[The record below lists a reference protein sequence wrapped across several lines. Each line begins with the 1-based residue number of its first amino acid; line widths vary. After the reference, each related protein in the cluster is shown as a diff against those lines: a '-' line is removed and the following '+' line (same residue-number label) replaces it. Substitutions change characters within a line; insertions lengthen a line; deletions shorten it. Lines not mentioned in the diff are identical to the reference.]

1 MRFKIHPEGRVIVT
15 VATVV
20 VAVAVFILLKY
31 VAEPWNWIVSAA
43 FLLVYSIIIRFFR
56 NPERELNR
64 DPDTIYS
71 PADGTV
77 VVIEQTEENEFFHD
91 KRIQVSVFMSLWN
104 VHVNWYPI
112 GGTVVYKRHHHGA
125 KMVAWHPKSSELN
138 ERTTVVVEHG
148 SRKILFRQIA
158 GFVARRIVSYARE
171 GQQVDQTS
179 QCGFIKFGSRVDIFL
194 PLDADIKVELNQKV
208 RGTSTVIATLKKE

>member
-1 MRFKIHPEGRVIVT
+1 MRFKIHREGRVIVT
-15 VATVV
+15 VATI
-20 VAVAVFILLKY
+20 VASVAVFFLLRGESALWK
-31 VAEPWNWIVSAA
+31 WLLSAA
-43 FLLVYSIIIRFFR
+43 ILLVYSIIIRFFR

-112 GGTVVYKRHHHGA
+112 GGKVIYKRHHH
-125 KMVAWHPKSSELN
+125 
-138 ERTTVVVEHG
+138 
-148 SRKILFRQIA
+148 
-158 GFVARRIVSYARE
+158 
-171 GQQVDQTS
+171 
-179 QCGFIKFGSRVDIFL
+179 
-194 PLDADIKVELNQKV
+194 
-208 RGTSTVIATLKKE
+208 

>member
-1 MRFKIHPEGRVIVT
+1 MRFKIHREGRVIVT
-15 VATVV
+15 VATI
-20 VAVAVFILLKY
+20 VASVAVFFLLRGESALWK
-31 VAEPWNWIVSAA
+31 WLLSAA
-43 FLLVYSIIIRFFR
+43 ILLVYSIIIRFFR

-104 VHVNWYPI
+104 VHVYWYPI
-112 GGTVVYKRHHHGA
+112 GGKVIYTRHQHGA

-171 GQQVDQTS
+171 GQEVDQTS

-208 RGTSTVIATLKKE
+208 RGTSTVIATLKK

>member
-1 MRFKIHPEGRVIVT
+1 MIHPEGRVIVS
-15 VATVV
+15 VATLIVAVV
-20 VAVAVFILLKY
+20 VFFLLRMDI
-31 VAEPWNWIVSAA
+31 APWNWIAVAA
-43 FLLVYSIIIRFFR
+43 ILLVYSIIIRFFR

-77 VVIEQTEENEFFHD
+77 VVIEQTDENEFFHD

-112 GGTVVYKRHHHGA
+112 GGKVIYQRHHHGA

-138 ERTTVVVEHG
+138 ERTTVVVEHN

-171 GQQVDQTS
+171 GQEVDQTS

-194 PLDADIKVELNQKV
+194 PLDAEIKVELNQRV
-208 RGTSTVIATLKKE
+208 RGTDTVIATLKK

>member
-1 MRFKIHPEGRVIVT
+1 MRFKIHREGRVIVT

-20 VAVAVFILLKY
+20 ASVAVFFLVRGESALWKWLL
-31 VAEPWNWIVSAA
+31 SAA
-43 FLLVYSIIIRFFR
+43 ILLVYSIIIRFFR

-112 GGTVVYKRHHHGA
+112 GGKVIYKRHHHGA

-171 GQQVDQTS
+171 GQEVDQTS

-208 RGTSTVIATLKKE
+208 RGTSTVIATLKKQ